1 MRRRRWWRGCHAGG
15 DITLHAVADR
25 FKKGLVV
32 FALALLTACATVD
45 SPRPGEGLGARP
57 GRTLV
62 FGHIR
67 FVEGEVEYRPWDPG
81 RVIGPEVYLALLRLD
96 RRRVTPR
103 LTGDADGTFYWW
115 LAPGDY
121 ALVGNRHALL
131 AADALAVEMQDMAVL
146 ALLRVPAEITASYAG
161 ELMIEVM
168 TGGLELRGLTVP
180 YEFRGAHVSDR
191 REEARRELERLYGP
205 LPGPPA
211 IRLMY
216 AGPEIPAF
224 RDPDLASRA
233 RGLFD
238 RATPAE

>member
-1 MRRRRWWRGCHAGG
+1 MRRRRWSGRCRAGA
-15 DITLHAVADR
+15 DVTLHGVAYR
-25 FKKGLVV
+25 FTNGLVV
-32 FALALLTACATVD
+32 CALALLTACASVE

-67 FVEGEVEYRPWDPG
+67 FVEGELEYRPWDPG
-81 RVIGPEVYLALLRLD
+81 RVIGPDLYLALLRLD

-103 LTGDADGTFYWW
+103 LTGHADGAFYWW

-131 AADALAVEMQDMAVL
+131 AADATTVEMQDMAVL
-146 ALLRVPAEITASYAG
+146 ALLRVPAEIPASYAG
-161 ELMIEVM
+161 ELTIDIV

-180 YEFRGAHVSDR
+180 YEFRGAHVTDR
-191 REEARRELERLYGP
+191 RDEARRELERLYGP

-211 IRLMY
+211 IRLLV

-233 RGLFD
+233 RSLLD
-238 RATPAE
+238 RATGID